1 MNMKPKLI
9 FIDIDGTLFD
19 HAKDA
24 IPESAKNAILSV
36 KSKGHK
42 IFLSTGRPYAD
53 IDQEILNSPLDGM
66 IVSCGAVVY
75 VDNKPIYCKTYPQK
89 ELISLIQFMLD
100 NNIGFS
106 LDGIRK
112 NYLTEEA
119 FNYLSSLMFKNNED
133 SELSRAMMAKNNCF
147 PFEDMKEEDLK
158 EVVKISIFTK
168 NKESCEKLFQKIPE
182 SLVGFMYKN
191 KHLNLY
197 NGEISIKGITKATGL
212 KKITTYLSKNIKD
225 TIAIG
230 DSLNDLDILQ
240 EAGLSICMGNG
251 TDECKEIADFTT
263 KHISD
268 DGLAYALKYFNLAD

>member
-53 IDQEILNSPLDGM
+53 IDQEILNFPLDGM

-106 LDGIRK
+106 LDGIHK

-119 FNYLSSLMFKNNED
+119 FNCLSSLMFKNNED

-147 PFEDMKEEDLK
+147 PFKEMKEADLE

-182 SLVGFMYKN
+182 SLTGFMYKN

-212 KKITTYLSKNIKD
+212 KKITTYLNKNIKD

-251 TDECKEIADFTT
+251 ADECKEIADFTT

-268 DGLAYALKYFNLAD
+268 DGLAYALKHFNLAD

>member
-66 IVSCGAVVY
+66 IVSCGAVVC

-168 NKESCEKLFQKIPE
+168 NKESCEKLFQRIPE

-191 KHLNLY
+191 NHLDLY

-212 KKITTYLSKNIKD
+212 KQITSYLNIPIED

-251 TDECKEIADFTT
+251 ADECKKTADFVT
-263 KHISD
+263 KDISD
-268 DGLAYALKYFNLAD
+268 DGLAYALKHFNLAD

>member
-1 MNMKPKLI
+1 MTMNHKLI

-19 HAKDA
+19 HKKDD
-24 IPESAKNAILSV
+24 IPESAKEAILNA

-53 IDQEILNSPLDGM
+53 IDKEILDLPLDGM

-75 VDNKPIYCKTYPQK
+75 VENKPIYCKTYPQK
-89 ELISLIQFMLD
+89 ELINLIQFMSN

-106 LDGIRK
+106 LDGIHK
-112 NYLTEEA
+112 NYLSEEA
-119 FNYLSSLMFKNNED
+119 FICLSGLMFKNNED

-147 PFEDMKEEDLK
+147 PFEEMKEEDLK

-168 NKESCEKLFQKIPE
+168 NKESCEKLFQKIPD
-182 SLVGFMYKN
+182 SLTGFMYKN
-191 KHLNLY
+191 YHLDLY

-212 KKITTYLSKNIKD
+212 KQITSYLNKAIED
-225 TIAIG
+225 TVVIG

-240 EAGLSICMGNG
+240 AAGLSICMGNG
-251 TDECKEIADFTT
+251 ADECKKVADFIT
-263 KHISD
+263 KDISD
-268 DGLAYALKYFNLAD
+268 DGLAYALKHFNLAD

>member
-1 MNMKPKLI
+1 MTMNPKSL

-19 HAKDA
+19 HEKDA
-24 IPESAKNAILSV
+24 IPESAKEAILSA

-53 IDQEILNSPLDGM
+53 IDKEILDFPLDGM

-75 VDNKPIYCKTYPQK
+75 VENKPIYCKTYPQK
-89 ELISLIQFMLD
+89 ELINLIQFMLD
-100 NNIGFS
+100 HNIGFS
-106 LDGIRK
+106 LDGIHK
-112 NYLTEEA
+112 NYLSEEA
-119 FNYLSSLMFKNNED
+119 FNCLSVLMFKNNED

-147 PFEDMKEEDLK
+147 TFEEMEEENLK

-168 NKESCEKLFQKIPE
+168 SKESCEKLFKRIPE

-191 KHLNLY
+191 NHLDLY

-212 KKITTYLSKNIKD
+212 KQIANYLNIPIED

-240 EAGLSICMGNG
+240 AAGLSICMGNG
-251 TDECKEIADFTT
+251 ADECKKVADFTT

-268 DGLAYALKYFNLAD
+268 DGLAYALKHFNLTN

>member
-1 MNMKPKLI
+1 MNMNPKLL

-24 IPESAKNAILSV
+24 IPESAKKAILSA

-53 IDQEILNSPLDGM
+53 IDQEILNLPLDGM

-75 VDNKPIYCKTYPQK
+75 VENKLIYCTTYPQK

-100 NNIGFS
+100 HNIGFS
-106 LDGIRK
+106 LDGIHK
-112 NYLTEEA
+112 NYLSEEA
-119 FNYLSSLMFKNNED
+119 FNCLSVLMFKNNED

-147 PFEDMKEEDLK
+147 TFEEMEEEDLK

-168 NKESCEKLFQKIPE
+168 NKESCEKLFKRIPE

-191 KHLNLY
+191 NHLDLY

-212 KKITTYLSKNIKD
+212 KQIANYLNIPIED

-240 EAGLSICMGNG
+240 AAGLSICMGNG
-251 TDECKEIADFTT
+251 ADECKKAADFVT
-263 KHISD
+263 KDISD
-268 DGLAYALKYFNLAD
+268 DGLAYAFKYFKLAD

>member
-1 MNMKPKLI
+1 MTMNHKLI

-19 HAKDA
+19 HKKDA
-24 IPESAKNAILSV
+24 IPESAKEAILNA

-53 IDQEILNSPLDGM
+53 IDQEILDFPLDGM

-75 VDNKPIYCKTYPQK
+75 VENKPIYCKTYPQK
-89 ELISLIQFMLD
+89 ELITLIQFMLD

-106 LDGIRK
+106 LDGIHK
-112 NYLTEEA
+112 NYLSEEA
-119 FNYLSSLMFKNNED
+119 FICLSNLIFKNNED

-147 PFEDMKEEDLK
+147 PFEEMKEEDLK

-168 NKESCEKLFQKIPE
+168 NKESCEKLFQKIPD
-182 SLVGFMYKN
+182 SLTGFMYKN
-191 KHLNLY
+191 NHLDLY
-197 NGEISIKGITKATGL
+197 NGEISIKGLTKATGL
-212 KKITTYLSKNIKD
+212 KQIANYLNVPIED

-240 EAGLSICMGNG
+240 AAGLSICMGNG
-251 TDECKEIADFTT
+251 ADECKKAADFTT
-263 KHISD
+263 KDISD
-268 DGLAYALKYFNLAD
+268 DGLAYALKHFNLAD

>member
-1 MNMKPKLI
+1 MTMNHKLL

-24 IPESAKNAILSV
+24 IPESAKNAILSA

-53 IDQEILNSPLDGM
+53 IDQEILNFPLDGM

-106 LDGIRK
+106 LDGIHK

-119 FNYLSSLMFKNNED
+119 FNCLSSLMFKNNED

-212 KKITTYLSKNIKD
+212 KKIATYLNKSIED

-251 TDECKEIADFTT
+251 ADECKEIADFTT

-268 DGLAYALKYFNLAD
+268 DGLAYALKHFNLAD

>member
-24 IPESAKNAILSV
+24 IPESAKNAILSA

-53 IDQEILNSPLDGM
+53 IDQEILNFPLDGM

-106 LDGIRK
+106 LDGIHK

-119 FNYLSSLMFKNNED
+119 FNCLSSLMFKNNED

-147 PFEDMKEEDLK
+147 PFEDMKEENLK

-182 SLVGFMYKN
+182 SLTGFMYKN

-240 EAGLSICMGNG
+240 KAGLSICMGNG
-251 TDECKEIADFTT
+251 ADECKEIADFTT
-263 KHISD
+263 KDISD
-268 DGLAYALKYFNLAD
+268 DGLAYALKHFNLAD

>member
-1 MNMKPKLI
+1 MTMNHKLL

-24 IPESAKNAILSV
+24 IPESAKNAILSA

-53 IDQEILNSPLDGM
+53 IDQEILNFPLDGM

-106 LDGIRK
+106 LDGIHK

-119 FNYLSSLMFKNNED
+119 FNCLSSLMFKNNED

>member
-24 IPESAKNAILSV
+24 IPESAKNAILSA

-53 IDQEILNSPLDGM
+53 IDQEILNFPLDGM

-106 LDGIRK
+106 LDGTHK

-119 FNYLSSLMFKNNED
+119 FNCLSSLMFKNNED
-133 SELSRAMMAKNNCF
+133 SELSHAMMAKNNCF

-191 KHLNLY
+191 NHLHLY

-212 KKITTYLSKNIKD
+212 KQITNYLNIPIED

-251 TDECKEIADFTT
+251 ADECKKTADFVT
-263 KHISD
+263 KDISD
-268 DGLAYALKYFNLAD
+268 DGLAYALKHFNLAD

>member
-1 MNMKPKLI
+1 MTMNHKLL

-24 IPESAKNAILSV
+24 IPESAKNAILSA

-53 IDQEILNSPLDGM
+53 IDQEILNFPLDGM

-106 LDGIRK
+106 LDGIHK

-119 FNYLSSLMFKNNED
+119 FNCLSSLMFKNNED
-133 SELSRAMMAKNNCF
+133 SELSHAMMAKNNCF

-182 SLVGFMYKN
+182 SLTGFMYKN

>member
-24 IPESAKNAILSV
+24 IPESAKNAILSA

-53 IDQEILNSPLDGM
+53 IDQEILNFPLDGM

-106 LDGIRK
+106 LDGIHK

-119 FNYLSSLMFKNNED
+119 FNCLSSLMFKNNED

-251 TDECKEIADFTT
+251 ADECKKTADFVT
-263 KHISD
+263 KDISN
-268 DGLAYALKYFNLAD
+268 DGLAYALKHFNLAD

>member
-1 MNMKPKLI
+1 MTMNPKSL

-19 HAKDA
+19 HEKDA
-24 IPESAKNAILSV
+24 IPESAKEAILSA

-53 IDQEILNSPLDGM
+53 IDKEILDFPLDGM

-75 VDNKPIYCKTYPQK
+75 VENKPIYCKTYPQK
-89 ELISLIQFMLD
+89 ELINLIQFMLD
-100 NNIGFS
+100 HNIGFS
-106 LDGIRK
+106 LDGIHK
-112 NYLTEEA
+112 NYLSEEA
-119 FNYLSSLMFKNNED
+119 FNCLSGLMFKNNED

-147 PFEDMKEEDLK
+147 TFEEMEEEDLK

-168 NKESCEKLFQKIPE
+168 NKESCEKLFKRIPE

-191 KHLNLY
+191 NHLDLY

-212 KKITTYLSKNIKD
+212 KQIANYLNIPIED

-240 EAGLSICMGNG
+240 AAGLNICMGNG
-251 TDECKEIADFTT
+251 ADECKKVADFTT

-268 DGLAYALKYFNLAD
+268 DGLAYALKHFNLTN

>member
-1 MNMKPKLI
+1 MTMNHKLL

-24 IPESAKNAILSV
+24 IPESAKNAILSA

-42 IFLSTGRPYAD
+42 IFLSTGRPYVD
-53 IDQEILNSPLDGM
+53 IDQEILNFPLDGM

-89 ELISLIQFMLD
+89 ELINLIQFMID

-106 LDGIRK
+106 LDGIHK

-119 FNYLSSLMFKNNED
+119 FNCLSSLMFKNNED

-168 NKESCEKLFQKIPE
+168 NKESCEKLFQKIPD
-182 SLVGFMYKN
+182 SLTGFMYKN
-191 KHLNLY
+191 NHLDLY

-212 KKITTYLSKNIKD
+212 KQITSYLNKAIED
-225 TIAIG
+225 TVVIG

-268 DGLAYALKYFNLAD
+268 DGLAYALKHFKLAS

>member
-53 IDQEILNSPLDGM
+53 IDQEILNFPLDGM

-106 LDGIRK
+106 LDGIHK

-119 FNYLSSLMFKNNED
+119 FNCLSSLMFKNNED

-147 PFEDMKEEDLK
+147 PFKEMKEADLE

-191 KHLNLY
+191 NHLHLY

-212 KKITTYLSKNIKD
+212 KKIATYLNKSIED

>member
-119 FNYLSSLMFKNNED
+119 FNCLSSLMFKNNED

-147 PFEDMKEEDLK
+147 PFEDMKEENLK

-168 NKESCEKLFQKIPE
+168 NKESCEKLFQRIPD

-191 KHLNLY
+191 NHLDLY
-197 NGEISIKGITKATGL
+197 NGEISVKGITKATGL
-212 KKITTYLSKNIKD
+212 KQITSYLSIPIED

-251 TDECKEIADFTT
+251 ADECKEIADFTT
-263 KHISD
+263 KDISD
-268 DGLAYALKYFNLAD
+268 DGLAYALKHFNLAD

>member
-1 MNMKPKLI
+1 MTMNHKLL

-24 IPESAKNAILSV
+24 IPESAKNAILSA

-53 IDQEILNSPLDGM
+53 IDQEILNFPLDGM

-106 LDGIRK
+106 LDGIHK

-119 FNYLSSLMFKNNED
+119 FNCLSSLMFKNNED
-133 SELSRAMMAKNNCF
+133 SELSHAMMAKNNCF

-158 EVVKISIFTK
+158 AVVKISIFTK
-168 NKESCEKLFQKIPE
+168 NKKSCEKLFQKIPE
-182 SLVGFMYKN
+182 SLTGFMYKN

-212 KKITTYLSKNIKD
+212 KKITTYLNKNIKD

-251 TDECKEIADFTT
+251 ADECKEIANFTT

-268 DGLAYALKYFNLAD
+268 DGLAYALKHFNLAD

>member
-1 MNMKPKLI
+1 MTMNHKLI

-19 HAKDA
+19 HKKDD
-24 IPESAKNAILSV
+24 IPESAKEAILNA

-53 IDQEILNSPLDGM
+53 IDKEILDLPLDGM

-75 VDNKPIYCKTYPQK
+75 VENKPIYCKTYPQK
-89 ELISLIQFMLD
+89 ELINLIQLMLV

-106 LDGIRK
+106 LDGIHK
-112 NYLTEEA
+112 NYLSEEA
-119 FNYLSSLMFKNNED
+119 FICLSGLMFKNNED

-147 PFEDMKEEDLK
+147 PFEEMKEEDLK

-168 NKESCEKLFQKIPE
+168 NKESCEKLFQKIPD
-182 SLVGFMYKN
+182 SLTGFMYKN
-191 KHLNLY
+191 NHLDLY

-212 KKITTYLSKNIKD
+212 KQIANYLNIPTED

-240 EAGLSICMGNG
+240 AAGFSICMGNG
-251 TDECKEIADFTT
+251 ADECKKVADFTT

-268 DGLAYALKYFNLAD
+268 DGLAYALKHFNLAD

>member
-1 MNMKPKLI
+1 MTMNHKLI

-19 HAKDA
+19 HKKDD
-24 IPESAKNAILSV
+24 IPESAKKAILNA

-53 IDQEILNSPLDGM
+53 IDKEILDLPLDGM

-75 VDNKPIYCKTYPQK
+75 VENKPIYCKTYPQK
-89 ELISLIQFMLD
+89 ELINLIQFMSN

-106 LDGIRK
+106 LDGIHK
-112 NYLTEEA
+112 NYLSEEA
-119 FNYLSSLMFKNNED
+119 FICLSGLMFKNNED

-147 PFEDMKEEDLK
+147 PFEEMKEEDLK

-168 NKESCEKLFQKIPE
+168 NKESCEKLFQKIPD
-182 SLVGFMYKN
+182 SLTGFMYKN
-191 KHLNLY
+191 NHLDLY

-212 KKITTYLSKNIKD
+212 KQITSYLNKAIED
-225 TIAIG
+225 TVVIG

-240 EAGLSICMGNG
+240 AAGLSICMGNG
-251 TDECKEIADFTT
+251 ADECKKVADFTT
-263 KHISD
+263 KDISD
-268 DGLAYALKYFNLAD
+268 DGLAYALKHFNLAD

>member
-168 NKESCEKLFQKIPE
+168 SKESCEKLFQRIPE

-191 KHLNLY
+191 NHLDLY

-212 KKITTYLSKNIKD
+212 KQITSYLNIPIED

-251 TDECKEIADFTT
+251 ADECKKTADFVT
-263 KHISD
+263 KDISD
-268 DGLAYALKYFNLAD
+268 DGLAYALKHFNLAD

>member
-24 IPESAKNAILSV
+24 IPESAKNAILSA

-53 IDQEILNSPLDGM
+53 IDQEILNFPLDGM

-106 LDGIRK
+106 LDGIHK

-119 FNYLSSLMFKNNED
+119 FNCLSSLMFKNNED

-191 KHLNLY
+191 NHLHLY

-212 KKITTYLSKNIKD
+212 KQITNYLNIPIED

-251 TDECKEIADFTT
+251 ADECKKTADFVT
-263 KHISD
+263 KDISN
-268 DGLAYALKYFNLAD
+268 DGLAYALKHFNLAD

>member
-1 MNMKPKLI
+1 MTMNPKLL

-19 HAKDA
+19 HEKDA
-24 IPESAKNAILSV
+24 IPESAKEAILSA

-53 IDQEILNSPLDGM
+53 IDKEILDFPLDGM

-75 VDNKPIYCKTYPQK
+75 VENEPIYCKTYPQK
-89 ELISLIQFMLD
+89 ELINLIQFMLNHD
-100 NNIGFS
+100 IGFS
-106 LDGIRK
+106 LDGIHK
-112 NYLTEEA
+112 NYLSEEA
-119 FNYLSSLMFKNNED
+119 FNCLSGLMFKNNED

-147 PFEDMKEEDLK
+147 TFEEMKEEDLK

-168 NKESCEKLFQKIPE
+168 NKESCEKLFKNILE

-191 KHLNLY
+191 NHLDLY

-212 KKITTYLSKNIKD
+212 KQIANYLNAPIED

-240 EAGLSICMGNG
+240 AAGLSICMGNG
-251 TDECKEIADFTT
+251 ADECKKVADFTT

-268 DGLAYALKYFNLAD
+268 DGLAYALKHFNLAD

>member
-1 MNMKPKLI
+1 MTMNHKLL

-24 IPESAKNAILSV
+24 IPESAKNAILSA

-53 IDQEILNSPLDGM
+53 IDQEILNLPLDGM

-106 LDGIRK
+106 LDGIHK

-119 FNYLSSLMFKNNED
+119 FNCLSSLMFKNNED

-191 KHLNLY
+191 NHLHLY

-212 KKITTYLSKNIKD
+212 KQITSYLNIPIED

-268 DGLAYALKYFNLAD
+268 DGLAYALKHFNLAD

>member
-1 MNMKPKLI
+1 MTMNHKLI
-9 FIDIDGTLFD
+9 FIDIDGTLFN
-19 HAKDA
+19 HKKDD
-24 IPESAKNAILSV
+24 IPESAKEAILNA

-53 IDQEILNSPLDGM
+53 IDKEILDLPLDGM

-75 VDNKPIYCKTYPQK
+75 VENKPIYCKTYPQK
-89 ELISLIQFMLD
+89 ELINLIQFMSN

-106 LDGIRK
+106 LDGIHK
-112 NYLTEEA
+112 NYLSEEA
-119 FNYLSSLMFKNNED
+119 FICLSGLMFKNNED

-147 PFEDMKEEDLK
+147 PFEEMKEEDLK

-168 NKESCEKLFQKIPE
+168 NKESCEKLFQKIPD
-182 SLVGFMYKN
+182 SLTGFMYKN
-191 KHLNLY
+191 YHLDLY

-212 KKITTYLSKNIKD
+212 KQIANYLNIPIED

-240 EAGLSICMGNG
+240 AAGLSICMGNG
-251 TDECKEIADFTT
+251 ADECKKVADFTT
-263 KHISD
+263 KDISD
-268 DGLAYALKYFNLAD
+268 DGLAYALKHFNLAD

>member
-1 MNMKPKLI
+1 MTMNHKLI

-19 HAKDA
+19 HKKDD
-24 IPESAKNAILSV
+24 IPESAKEAILNA

-53 IDQEILNSPLDGM
+53 IDKEILDLPLDGM
-66 IVSCGAVVY
+66 IISCGAVVY
-75 VDNKPIYCKTYPQK
+75 VENKPIYCKTYPQK
-89 ELISLIQFMLD
+89 ELINLIQFMSN

-106 LDGIRK
+106 LDGIHK
-112 NYLTEEA
+112 NYLSEEA
-119 FNYLSSLMFKNNED
+119 FICLSGLMFKNNED

-147 PFEDMKEEDLK
+147 PFEEMKEEDLK

-168 NKESCEKLFQKIPE
+168 NKESCEKLFQKIPD
-182 SLVGFMYKN
+182 SLTGFMYKN
-191 KHLNLY
+191 YHLDLY

-212 KKITTYLSKNIKD
+212 KQITSYLNKAIED
-225 TIAIG
+225 TVVIG

-240 EAGLSICMGNG
+240 AAGLSICMGNG
-251 TDECKEIADFTT
+251 ADECKKVADFTT

-268 DGLAYALKYFNLAD
+268 DGLAYALKHFNLAD

>member
-1 MNMKPKLI
+1 
-9 FIDIDGTLFD
+9 
-19 HAKDA
+19 
-24 IPESAKNAILSV
+24 
-36 KSKGHK
+36 
-42 IFLSTGRPYAD
+42 
-53 IDQEILNSPLDGM
+53 M

-75 VDNKPIYCKTYPQK
+75 VENKPIYCKTYPQE
-89 ELISLIQFMLD
+89 ELINLIQFMID

-106 LDGIRK
+106 LDGICK
-112 NYLTEEA
+112 NYLSEEA
-119 FNYLSSLMFKNNED
+119 FHCLSGLMFKNNED

-168 NKESCEKLFQKIPE
+168 NKESCEKLFQRIPK

-191 KHLNLY
+191 NHLDLY

-212 KKITTYLSKNIKD
+212 KQITNYLNIPIED

-251 TDECKEIADFTT
+251 ADECKKTADFVT
-263 KHISD
+263 KDISD
-268 DGLAYALKYFNLAD
+268 DGLAYALKHFNLAD

>member
-24 IPESAKNAILSV
+24 IPESAKNAILSA

-53 IDQEILNSPLDGM
+53 IDQEILNFPLDGM

-106 LDGIRK
+106 LDGIHK

-119 FNYLSSLMFKNNED
+119 FNCLSSLMFKNNED

-147 PFEDMKEEDLK
+147 PFEDMKEENLK

-168 NKESCEKLFQKIPE
+168 NKESCEKLFQKIPK

-191 KHLNLY
+191 NHLDLY

-212 KKITTYLSKNIKD
+212 KQITNYLNIPIED

-251 TDECKEIADFTT
+251 ADECKKTADFVT
-263 KHISD
+263 KDISN
-268 DGLAYALKYFNLAD
+268 DGLAYALKHFNLAD